1 MYQYIETKCFV
12 VLYLYKMSACVIVDM
27 ATEGKKSYMCASYE
41 TPCFNLEKN
50 ASLSLSHWKPLQ
62 NSLFSGENLEVKYKP
77 KKQLNHTH
85 KTFTVKSSLNNLNVN
100 SKLNKN
106 ANPLSDHVNRPT
118 TQAQKFF
125 LQIKLN

>member
-50 ASLSLSHWKPLQ
+50 AFLSLSLSL
-62 NSLFSGENLEVKYKP
+62 SLTGNHYKTVYFLVKTLK
-77 KKQLNHTH
+77 
-85 KTFTVKSSLNNLNVN
+85 
-100 SKLNKN
+100 
-106 ANPLSDHVNRPT
+106 
-118 TQAQKFF
+118 
-125 LQIKLN
+125 